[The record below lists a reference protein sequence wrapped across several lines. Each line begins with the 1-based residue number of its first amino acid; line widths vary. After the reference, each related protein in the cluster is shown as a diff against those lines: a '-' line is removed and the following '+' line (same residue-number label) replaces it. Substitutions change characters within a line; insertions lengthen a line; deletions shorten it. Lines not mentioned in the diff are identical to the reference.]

1 MLYIDLS
8 GEFYDTVF
16 LLNDSYDFYENE
28 EVYKNFIGLF
38 NKYYHIKGEICYKL
52 YTSNVKKIYN
62 TLFHRNEIRFQ
73 SFLYI
78 IFYCVIKIC
87 LK

>member
-38 NKYYHIKGEICYKL
+38 NKYYHSKSLI
-52 YTSNVKKIYN
+52 VK
-62 TLFHRNEIRFQ
+62 
-73 SFLYI
+73 
-78 IFYCVIKIC
+78 
-87 LK
+87 